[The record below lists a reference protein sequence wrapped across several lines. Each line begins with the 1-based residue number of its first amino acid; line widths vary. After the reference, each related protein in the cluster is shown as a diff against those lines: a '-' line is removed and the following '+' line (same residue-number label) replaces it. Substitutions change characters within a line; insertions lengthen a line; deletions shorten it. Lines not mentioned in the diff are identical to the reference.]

1 MTEAEAAAMTGLTL
15 EELAGRSFVRIL
27 ESRMG
32 RAAN

>member
-27 ESRMG
+27 KSRTDA
-32 RAAN
+32 RAS